1 MRGER
6 GHSRSNKWILKNQQ
20 VDLEFN
26 KWKKV
31 MQQVQ
36 KGNTTGG
43 KRKMQQVEKV
53 IQQVKR
59 RLVQIGC

>member
-1 MRGER
+1 VRGER

-43 KRKMQQVEKV
+43 KEKCNKW
-53 IQQVKR
+53 KR
-59 RLVQIGC
+59 